1 MRAGVCWLFTFM
13 DIHTAAHY
21 MRHGYRI
28 RRAKWVTP
36 TYVYISDVSRQ
47 LCMCE
52 ITPWYKFPHG
62 MVPSIDDLLATDWEL
77 ITTGITKYFPVT
89 YSD

>member
-1 MRAGVCWLFTFM
+1 MLAFAFM

-28 RRAKWVTP
+28 RRANWGVP
-36 TYVYISDVSRQ
+36 NYVFIDDVSHQ

-52 ITPWYKFPHG
+52 ITPWYVFPHG
-62 MVPSIDDLLATDWEL
+62 MTPSIEDLLATDWEL
-77 ITTGITKYFPVT
+77 ITDGIIKHFPLT